1 MKLRIIILLTIAL
14 IIPAM
19 ATAND
24 VKTVEGVSIFYGEA
38 SHSLNDCKRYAL
50 EQARIAALA
59 KEFGTNVS
67 QDIYQRDI
75 VSGNTESTYFNM
87 LNSTE
92 VNGEWVADEGT
103 PIYEIGYGNDN
114 LPIVKCKIKGKARRI
129 SNAAVNFDAKVLRNG
144 NEERFA
150 DTRFHAGDE
159 MKVLFRSPVDGYV
172 LIYLVDDSNT
182 AFSLLPYSN
191 SSNGIVQVKRDRDYV
206 FFDAEKADKTFGEPD
221 ELLMTLSPGND
232 IEHNHCYVIFSPE
245 PFTKALDRAG
255 KDKQPRMLPHADF
268 QKWLINC
275 RKRDPKMGMKVMHLV
290 IEKN

>member
-1 MKLRIIILLTIAL
+1 MKLRTIIITLFMLA
-14 IIPAM
+14 
-19 ATAND
+19 ATAVHAD
-24 VKTVEGVSIFYGEA
+24 DIKTVEGVSVFYGES

-92 VNGEWVADEGT
+92 VNGEWIADEGE
-103 PIYEIGYGNDN
+103 PKYEIGYGNDN
-114 LPIVKCKIKGKARRI
+114 LPVVTCRIKGKARKI
-129 SNAAVNFDAKVLRNG
+129 SNVAVEFDAKVLRNG

-150 DTRFHAGDE
+150 DTRFREGDE
-159 MKVLFRSPVDGYV
+159 MKVLFRAPVDGYV

-182 AFSLLPYSN
+182 AYSLLPYSN
-191 SSNGIVQVKRDRDYV
+191 STDGVIRVKRDRDYV
-206 FFDAEKADKTFGEPD
+206 FFDAKKADKAFGEPD
-221 ELLMTLSPGND
+221 ELLMTLSDGNAV
-232 IEHNHCYVIFSPE
+232 EHNHCYVIFSPQ

-255 KDKQPRMLPHADF
+255 KDLQPRMLAHADF
-268 QKWLINC
+268 QKGLVNC